1 MLDEVY
7 RMQRLFNNKVIG
19 FDILAIER
27 EEDRVKWFRNYLT
40 AYDQELKELLE
51 SLDRDWILRGAPG
64 QGALD
69 RNNIKVEIVDMLHFL
84 VSMFQV
90 IGEKGLD
97 PRTNRIVE
105 GGIAAETRQTLEN
118 VKAILEAAGLG
129 LDRVVRSVVYM
140 TDLGKFAE
148 MNEVYAEYFTAD
160 PPGRS
165 CVQVVALPAG
175 AHVEIEVTAAR

>member
-1 MLDEVY
+1 MLDK
-7 RMQRLFNNKVIG
+7 KVIAT
-19 FDILAIER
+19 DEA
-27 EEDRVKWFRNYLT
+27 
-40 AYDQELKELLE
+40 
-51 SLDRDWILRGAPG
+51 
-64 QGALD
+64 ALPVGPYSQA
-69 RNNIKVEIVDMLHFL
+69 VEAGDFVF
-84 VSMFQV
+84 VA
-90 IGEKGLD
+90 GEKGLD
-97 PRTNRIVE
+97 PKTNKIVD

-118 VKAILEAAGLG
+118 VKAILGAAGLG

-140 TDLGKFAE
+140 TDLTKFSE